1 MRIVC
6 LADSLISRKNECT
19 YVLFL
24 LFYVYSPLYPCP
36 EITVYR
42 NKGWFSLAWNFFVE
56 QSCQKTLLRNLA
68 IIVPILAWK
77 QTIFDG
83 ESILCADKCI
93 SFFIYTWSRKKKRKS
108 PYVIISLCITWS
120 TLISYY
126 SDINAF
132 QPHVEYIS
140 CRAIRKMYRVPL
152 EYFVDASKRR
162 KLWMRI
168 TLRDERSGETSFIRS
183 FDFRQRICRVGCRD
197 KVVVAEEIYW
207 SHPRSWDAWLFARG
221 GKFVGLFVT

>member
-93 SFFIYTWSRKKKRKS
+93 SFFIYTWFRKKKRKS

-197 KVVVAEEIYW
+197 KVVVAGEIYW

>member
-93 SFFIYTWSRKKKRKS
+93 SFFIYTWSRKKKK
-108 PYVIISLCITWS
+108 ISLRSNIVVYHMIHFDLLLFRYQCFS
-120 TLISYY
+120 TSRRI
-126 SDINAF
+126 
-132 QPHVEYIS
+132 
-140 CRAIRKMYRVPL
+140 
-152 EYFVDASKRR
+152 YFVSCN
-162 KLWMRI
+162 
-168 TLRDERSGETSFIRS
+168 T
-183 FDFRQRICRVGCRD
+183 
-197 KVVVAEEIYW
+197 
-207 SHPRSWDAWLFARG
+207 
-221 GKFVGLFVT
+221 